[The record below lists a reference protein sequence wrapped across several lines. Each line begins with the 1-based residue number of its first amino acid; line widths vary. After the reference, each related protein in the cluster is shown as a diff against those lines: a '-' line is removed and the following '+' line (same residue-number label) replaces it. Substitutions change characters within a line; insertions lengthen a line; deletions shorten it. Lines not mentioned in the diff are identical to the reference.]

1 MLRRR
6 RTQTLCSNCKKKV
19 PYGSYHCRGNDE
31 LNAYWICT
39 EMPEVGPPG
48 PGSVSPKEPNVMV
61 VRSSWPSLPDTELVE
76 QQIREA
82 FSKFRES
89 NAFTP
94 PELTDM
100 RLSELEE
107 TILGILS
114 DDGGITSVLV
124 VRSKSPEGH

>member
-1 MLRRR
+1 MLRRCK
-6 RTQTLCSNCKKKV
+6 TPTLCSNCKKEV
-19 PYGSYHCRGNDE
+19 PYGSYHCRGSGE
-31 LNAYWICT
+31 LNAWWTCT
-39 EMPEVGPPG
+39 EMPKVGPPD
-48 PGSVSPKEPNVMV
+48 PASVSPKEPNVMV
-61 VRSSWPSLPDTELVE
+61 VRSSWPYLPGEELVE

-89 NAFTP
+89 SAFTP

-114 DDGGITSVLV
+114 DEE
-124 VRSKSPEGH
+124 R